1 LFRPFSKGE
10 LALLGELDELLDC
23 LVLRLILSE
32 IGESLEELSLEL
44 SIEVLE
50 IDQEEEKS
58 GLGGGGRICS
68 CPTGHGASVI
78 LLDVMGTRRHS
89 RDFDD
94 LFK

>member
-1 LFRPFSKGE
+1 LLRLFSKGE

-32 IGESLEELSLEL
+32 VGESIEELSLKF

-50 IDQEEEKS
+50 VEQEDKKS
-58 GLGGGGRICS
+58 GLRVGRIRS
-68 CPTGHGASVI
+68 CPPGHGASRI
-78 LLDVMGTRRHS
+78 LLDVLGTRRHS